1 MAQEELILKGTY
13 RGSVKC
19 TYGIVNDEK
28 GQPIFTFPKKAN
40 NFGAQV
46 VAKDIRMVGLIPTLL
61 TPEARQSFLSLCEEY
76 GWYLSADGTLQE
88 IPNYMNDIY
97 AANEKQHIER
107 LYIDEQG
114 ELRKEVI
121 EPGYYLSEMDKR
133 QLKRMYG
140 AMHTKFYPKAVQL
153 LPYIS
158 GELPVYVRPTNFR
171 WEEAEDLETDETE
184 TESKEN
190 STKNNKV
197 LGLLLAAATFLLS
210 K

>member
-1 MAQEELILKGTY
+1 MTQEELILKGTY
-13 RGSVKC
+13 RGYVKC
-19 TYGIVNDEK
+19 TYGIVNDEQ
-28 GQPIFTFPKKAN
+28 GQPIFTFPQKAN
-40 NFGAQV
+40 ILGAQV
-46 VAKDIRMVGLIPTLL
+46 VAKDIRMIGQIPSLL
-61 TPEARQSFLSLCEEY
+61 TPEARQSFLSMCEEH

-88 IPNYMNDIY
+88 LPNYMNDIY
-97 AANEKQHIER
+97 AANEKKRIER

-140 AMHTKFYPKAVQL
+140 ALHTKFYTKAVQL

-158 GELPVYVRPTNFR
+158 GEKEVYVRPTNFR
-171 WEEAEDLETDETE
+171 WEEAKDLETEDTPET
-184 TESKEN
+184 KQN
-190 STKNNKV
+190 GNQRKV
-197 LGLLLAAATFLLS
+197 LGLLLAAVSLITY

>member
-13 RGSVKC
+13 RGYVKC
-19 TYGIVNDEK
+19 TYGIVNDEQ
-28 GQPIFTFPKKAN
+28 GQPIFTFPQKAN

-46 VAKDIRMVGLIPTLL
+46 MAKDIRMVGQIPTLL

-88 IPNYMNDIY
+88 LPNYMNDIY
-97 AANEKQHIER
+97 AANEKKRIER

-133 QLKRMYG
+133 QLNRMYG
-140 AMHTKFYPKAVQL
+140 ALHTKFYPKAVQL

-158 GELPVYVRPTNFR
+158 GEKAVYVRPTNFR
-171 WEEAEDLETDETE
+171 WEEAQDLETNTAETE
-184 TESKEN
+184 AKQ
-190 STKNNKV
+190 NNGNQRKV
-197 LGLLLAAATFLLS
+197 LGLLLAAVSLLTY

>member
-1 MAQEELILKGTY
+1 M
-13 RGSVKC
+13 
-19 TYGIVNDEK
+19 
-28 GQPIFTFPKKAN
+28 
-40 NFGAQV
+40 
-46 VAKDIRMVGLIPTLL
+46 
-61 TPEARQSFLSLCEEY
+61 
-76 GWYLSADGTLQE
+76 
-88 IPNYMNDIY
+88 
-97 AANEKQHIER
+97 
-107 LYIDEQG
+107 YIDEQG

-140 AMHTKFYPKAVQL
+140 SMHTKFYPKAVQL

-184 TESKEN
+184 TEEKEN